1 MTKQQ
6 RFYSGLMAITSLLF
20 SLLFISCF
28 QQESVDQPFESIVA
42 TKSGLVQGAVNESK
56 TVTAFKGIPFAA
68 PPVGA
73 LRWREPHPPEAWD
86 GVRDATKFC
95 PSCMQA
101 GDGAA
106 RLPWT
111 EEYMNQTEI
120 SEDCLFLNIWTP
132 ARFTS
137 DNLPVLM
144 WIYGGGFREG
154 SGSIAVYDG
163 EELAK
168 KGIILVT
175 VNYRLGVLGYLAH
188 PELTAESPH
197 NASGNYGYLDQVAA
211 LQWIRENIAAFGGNP
226 DKVTISGQSA
236 GALSVQALT
245 ASPLARG
252 LFNRAIIVSGPRMST
267 MTGFVSGELAE
278 AKGEEFAESKG
289 AASLEELRALPAEDL
304 VADFRPNNDWS
315 AIIDG
320 WFLTEPM
327 AATFE
332 KGELSDVPT
341 MAGLTADDR
350 RSRITE
356 LTEFVKKA
364 RDDYGDRA
372 QEFLELYPAKADEEA
387 VLMATEATRDQ
398 GRFDAAVWAEFRGN
412 TAKTPVYT
420 YFFKR
425 AIPWP
430 EHPEFGAFHT
440 SDVIYWFNNLK
451 MLDRPWTEG
460 DKALAETASSYWVN
474 FVTSGNP
481 NGEGLPEWPDFNA
494 EKKETQ
500 ELDLEINTIPVA
512 GAEKIELF
520 SGSGNT
526 P

>member
-1 MTKQQ
+1 MI
-6 RFYSGLMAITSLLF
+6 FVIFVSLFLSLLF
-20 SLLFISCF
+20 LSCTGN
-28 QQESVDQPFESIVA
+28 ERSDQPFKSLVE
-42 TKSGLVQGAVNESK
+42 TKSGLVQGAANESSA
-56 TVTAFKGIPFAA
+56 VTAFKGIPFAA
-68 PPVGA
+68 PPVGE
-73 LRWREPHPPEAWD
+73 LRWREPQPPAAWD

-137 DNLPVLM
+137 DRLPVLM
-144 WIYGGGFREG
+144 WIHGGGFREG

-168 KGIILVT
+168 KGIIVVT
-175 VNYRLGVLGYLAH
+175 VNYRLGVLGYLVH

-197 NASGNYGYLDQVAA
+197 KASGNYGYLDQVAA
-211 LQWIRENIAAFGGNP
+211 LQWIRENIAAFGGDP
-226 DKVTISGQSA
+226 EKVTVSGQSA

-267 MTGFVSGELAE
+267 MTGFVSGEMAE
-278 AKGEEFAESKG
+278 AKGVEFAESKG
-289 AASLEELRALPAEDL
+289 AASLEELRALPATEL
-304 VADFRPNNDWS
+304 IADFRPNNDWS

-350 RSRITE
+350 RSRITN
-356 LTEFVKKA
+356 LAEFDKKA
-364 RDDYGDRA
+364 RDDYGDMAR
-372 QEFLELYPAKADEEA
+372 EFLELYPAKSDEEA
-387 VLMATEATRDQ
+387 RLMATEATRDQ
-398 GRFDAAVWAEFRGN
+398 GRYDAAEWAEFRGN

-451 MLDRPWTEG
+451 MLDRPWTEE
-460 DKALAETASSYWVN
+460 DKELAETASSYWVN
-474 FVTSGNP
+474 FVTSGDP
-481 NGEGLPEWPDFNA
+481 NSEALPEWPAFNA
-494 EKKETQ
+494 AQKETQ
-500 ELDLEINTIPVA
+500 ELDLETRTIPVA
-512 GAEKIELF
+512 GLEQIEFF
-520 SGSGNT
+520 SGLSNID
-526 P
+526 